1 MSTLNR
7 EKIDRLNLS
16 RNRLMERLEERG
28 VSTRQG
34 THAVHTLGYYRTR
47 YDLIPEDYIISYG
60 ADRLSLALPLYA
72 SLSEEEQE
80 YVVEQIKICAE

>member
-1 MSTLNR
+1 
-7 EKIDRLNLS
+7 
-16 RNRLMERLEERG
+16 MERLEKRG

-47 YDLIPEDYIISYG
+47 YDLTPDDYINSYG
-60 ADRLSLALPLYA
+60 ADRLSIALPLYA

-80 YVVEQIKICAE
+80 YVIEAIIACAE